1 MILTLV
7 LLPRAGRAFYP
18 LAAGSFLTILLLLQR
33 ARLAWRDLHR
43 RQWLRDKARGHAR
56 RSEANR
62 LLIGGL
68 VHDFN
73 NILAVILGNISVTRS
88 ELEGRCDE
96 WLEPAERA
104 TLRGRDLARQ
114 LLAFSKT
121 GRPVRQATDIGL
133 LIGETARFFLSGS
146 KSRCEVELP
155 AGESPWPVRIDP
167 GEMSQIIE
175 NLIVNADQAMPDGGV
190 IRIRCQNLPP
200 QEGDWLLAPRRE
212 RQVQITVEDQ
222 GIGIPPEKLPR
233 IFEPYFTTKLDG
245 NGLGLATVRAIL
257 AKAGG
262 QISVRSSLHAGTC
275 FTLLLPAAQEVKEAH
290 GFGQA

>member
-1 MILTLV
+1 MRSVARSFRRRPSVSLRLAKTLTGYLLAGGWVVILTLV

-88 ELEGRCDE
+88 ELEGRGDE

-121 GRPVRQATDIGL
+121 GRPVRQRVIKRTRVTKVRQWDI
-133 LIGETARFFLSGS
+133 
-146 KSRCEVELP
+146 
-155 AGESPWPVRIDP
+155 
-167 GEMSQIIE
+167 
-175 NLIVNADQAMPDGGV
+175 DQLRLAP
-190 IRIRCQNLPP
+190 LPP
-200 QEGDWLLAPRRE
+200 SQWAD
-212 RQVQITVEDQ
+212 
-222 GIGIPPEKLPR
+222 
-233 IFEPYFTTKLDG
+233 
-245 NGLGLATVRAIL
+245 
-257 AKAGG
+257 
-262 QISVRSSLHAGTC
+262 
-275 FTLLLPAAQEVKEAH
+275 
-290 GFGQA
+290 